1 MIVLEYSSDSD
12 DVNIRPTKRQ
22 NASVID
28 SDVEREHET
37 RSVGEH
43 SFASTEG
50 GTEDNISQKSED
62 FTGVGGVTTEGNN
75 PQRASE
81 KTELIFGRPKE
92 KSRATGVSFCKKPS
106 SVVS

>member
-28 SDVEREHET
+28 SDVEREHKT

-75 PQRASE
+75 PLSHIIIKHPDTTTLCILHCEA
-81 KTELIFGRPKE
+81 G
-92 KSRATGVSFCKKPS
+92 
-106 SVVS
+106 

>member
-1 MIVLEYSSDSD
+1 M
-12 DVNIRPTKRQ
+12 
-22 NASVID
+22 ID
-28 SDVEREHET
+28 SDVESEHET
-37 RSVGEH
+37 RGVGEH

-50 GTEDNISQKSED
+50 WTEDNISQKSQD

-81 KTELIFGRPKE
+81 KTELIFGQPKE
-92 KSRATGVSFCKKPS
+92 KSRAMGVSFCKKPW